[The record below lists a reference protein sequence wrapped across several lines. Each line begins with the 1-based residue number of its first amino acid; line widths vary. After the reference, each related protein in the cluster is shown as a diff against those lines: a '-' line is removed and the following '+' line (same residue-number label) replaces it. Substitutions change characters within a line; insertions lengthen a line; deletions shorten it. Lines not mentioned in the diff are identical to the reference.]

1 MGDSPFLDHSRENRS
16 SFSHR
21 EGLTPEKRSIF
32 MWQRKSNDATAQR
45 AGGAFAPLLK
55 GEVTEVDTLDI
66 ATSFGQVSVAR

>member
-1 MGDSPFLDHSRENRS
+1 
-16 SFSHR
+16 
-21 EGLTPEKRSIF
+21 